1 MCLELLWANWS
12 AYNPLSTLTL
22 VPCAAHRERR
32 EFQRSRCTRVYTLSS
47 SSRRAP
53 GQFPAPGSAFPDPA
67 VPGASVS
74 NPAVPDLIVS
84 DRTVQGFC
92 HFNSKRRNSLPS
104 PSSSLVSPHVTS
116 RKIPSVYS
124 KGSNSVPLAT
134 LIQDGSKCAPVNTGD
149 ISVKTKRTYPP
160 ILRSRSLLFD

>member
-12 AYNPLSTLTL
+12 AYSPLSTLIL

-32 EFQRSRCTRVYTLSS
+32 ESQRSRCTRVYTLSS

-67 VPGASVS
+67 VPGASVTIS
-74 NPAVPDLIVS
+74 QSQISLSRIALFVS
-84 DRTVQGFC
+84 FAISIQ
-92 HFNSKRRNSLPS
+92 KRRNSLCT
-104 PSSSLVSPHVTS
+104 SLVSPHVAS

-134 LIQDGSKCAPVNTGD
+134 LIQHGSKCTLSTLM
-149 ISVKTKRTYPP
+149 ISQSKLNVLILP
-160 ILRSRSLLFD
+160 ILHSRSLLFD